1 MCWGRRRHHSFYFP
15 HPQFLRWF
23 RDSNWRPSNQKP
35 ASLPPILLCEC
46 SVCASVSTLLCVCD
60 VLRSPLAPVLFL
72 PPLSSSSS
80 LLLRCQRSRS
90 SRSQSRLFWF
100 HLQDAAAA
108 PRRIQRLVWTLKQGH
123 KIHIMFWLIDWSI
136 DFIVH
141 LSGKLSLASRHT
153 INKVKDGLFKGY
165 G

>member
-46 SVCASVSTLLCVCD
+46 SVCASVSTLLCVC
-60 VLRSPLAPVLFL
+60 VMFSAH
-72 PPLSSSSS
+72 
-80 LLLRCQRSRS
+80 LLLRFCFFL
-90 SRSQSRLFWF
+90 LFLLLLF
-100 HLQDAAAA
+100 FFAVRGVGALDVRVGCFGFTFRMQQLLRDGFS
-108 PRRIQRLVWTLKQGH
+108 VWCGL
-123 KIHIMFWLIDWSI
+123 WSKGTKYI

-141 LSGKLSLASRHT
+141 LSGKLSLASRNT